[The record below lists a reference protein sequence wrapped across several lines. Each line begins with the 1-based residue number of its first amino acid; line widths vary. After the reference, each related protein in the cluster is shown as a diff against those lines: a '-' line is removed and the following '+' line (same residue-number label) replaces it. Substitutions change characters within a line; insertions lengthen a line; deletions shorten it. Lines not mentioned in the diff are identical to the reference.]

1 MSLYGAMMIGV
12 SALDAF
18 SNALSTTSSNIANV
32 NTVGYKTGATT
43 FSTLLAASMG
53 EGDMSQAGVIT
64 GTDQNIGQQGLLQ
77 TASSPTDLAISGNGF
92 FMVNSKSDMS
102 GGDYYTRAGDFS
114 PDANGDLSNSAGFYL
129 MGYACGPD
137 GSVAPGAALSAVNV
151 TNLTGKA
158 EPTQNMTIQAN
169 LQSSTD
175 LYNDPSNP
183 YVIGDLSPGS
193 TTPITPDFTRTINIY
208 DSQGGSQPVT
218 ISFLK
223 TGGTDPLNPQ
233 ANTWSYEISYGGD
246 QSNVGQNGSLP
257 TGVLAAGTC
266 TFGTDGTLSS
276 ITSADTSSV
285 VSDGGK
291 GGTLSMPIPW
301 STGSGLA
308 AQTISI
314 NLGTPG
320 SSNGMSQ
327 FDSADSLTNSTVD
340 GALFGTL
347 SGVSVGADGIVTA
360 QFSNGLTQKIFEIP
374 LATFTNENGLGA
386 VNGNAYAETANS
398 GGPVIGGAGEGN
410 AGQIQGSALE
420 GSTVDLATEFTN
432 LITTQRAYT
441 ASTRVITTA
450 SDMLQTLEQ
459 MQ

>member
-32 NTVGYKTGATT
+32 NTIGYKTGSTT

-53 EGDMSQAGVIT
+53 EGDMSSAGVIS

-77 TASSPTDLAISGNGF
+77 TASSPTDLAVSGNGF
-92 FMVNSKSDMS
+92 FMVNSQSDMS
-102 GGDYYTRAGDFS
+102 GGDYYTRAGDFQ
-114 PDANGDLSNSAGFYL
+114 PDASGNLENSAGYYL
-129 MGYACGPD
+129 MGYAVGPD
-137 GSVAPGAALSAVNV
+137 GSVAAGTALSAVNV

-169 LQSSTD
+169 LQSSTEAYD
-175 LYNDPSNP
+175 DPNNP
-183 YVIGDLSPGS
+183 YAIGDLSPGS
-193 TTPITPDFTRTINIY
+193 STPITPDFTRTINIY
-208 DSQGGSQPVT
+208 DSQGGSKPIT
-218 ISFLK
+218 ISWLK
-223 TGGTDPLNPQ
+223 TGD
-233 ANTWSYEISYGGD
+233 NTWAYEASYAGSSSD
-246 QSNVGQNGSLP
+246 VAANGSLP
-257 TGVLAAGTC
+257 PGVLAAGTM
-266 TFGTDGTLSS
+266 TFNADGTMNS
-276 ITSADTSSV
+276 ITPDSSDTTSTV
-285 VSDGGK
+285 NGGS
-291 GGTLSMPIPW
+291 LSIPMNW
-301 STGSGLA
+301 TTGVAS
-308 AQTISI
+308 QTVAI
-314 NLGTPG
+314 NFGTPG

-327 FDSADSLTNSTVD
+327 YDSADTLTNSTVD

-347 SGVSVGADGIVTA
+347 AGVSVGSDGTVTA
-360 QFSNGLTQKIFEIP
+360 QFSNGLTQKIFQVP
-374 LATFTNENGLGA
+374 LATFANENGLGA
-386 VNGNAYAETANS
+386 VSGNAYAATAES
-398 GGPVIGGAGEGN
+398 GGAAIGAAGEGN

>member
-43 FSTLLAASMG
+43 FSTLLAGAMG

-114 PDANGDLSNSAGFYL
+114 PDANGNLSNSAGFYL

-175 LYNDPSNP
+175 INTDY
-183 YVIGDLSPGS
+183 DLDTGS
-193 TTPITPDFTRTINIY
+193 MMFGSGGITPDFTRTINIY
-208 DSQGGSQPVT
+208 DSQGGSKPITV
-218 ISFLK
+218 SYLK
-223 TGGTDPLNPQ
+223 TGD
-233 ANTWSYEISYGGD
+233 NTWAYEVSYAGTPTD
-246 QSNVGQNGSLP
+246 VGQNGALP
-257 TGVLAAGTC
+257 QGLLSAGTMV
-266 TFGTDGTLSS
+266 FNTDGTLKS
-276 ITSADTSSV
+276 ITPDSEDTKST
-285 VSDGGK
+285 VSPDGGS
-291 GGTLSMPIPW
+291 LSIPMNW
-301 STGSGLA
+301 TTGVA
-308 AQTISI
+308 AQTVSI
-314 NLGTPG
+314 NFGTPG

-327 FDSADSLTNSTVD
+327 FDSADTLTNSTVD